1 MPLVKCPECGKEI
14 SDQAPA
20 CIHCGYPINTDKSG
34 DSPADELNAPD
45 VTPGT
50 EFFSVCESCGS
61 FLFTTKSRIEN
72 TTKQSGYPT
81 CGKCGGKIKLLA
93 RKEKW
98 MKMESADKESIV
110 REEMERVRNGPEFNW
125 EMASRW
131 GNNLRPDLDVQGYC
145 PKCAKYYPKSDALK
159 KGIDRCE
166 FCGTKIRYSDILT
179 PDFTDMYNEY
189 LEQSGGLPS
198 TEQNVADFI
207 RKTFLE
213 NDEMF
218 SEETCNQR
226 LHPGQYQT
234 ARGNQSQMP
243 SCPNCGSGQ
252 IQKIS
257 SGGGFLG
264 LFSRKGKKQ
273 WHCGHCGFEW

>member
-159 KGIDRCE
+159 KRN
-166 FCGTKIRYSDILT
+166 R
-179 PDFTDMYNEY
+179 
-189 LEQSGGLPS
+189 Q
-198 TEQNVADFI
+198 V
-207 RKTFLE
+207 
-213 NDEMF
+213 
-218 SEETCNQR
+218 
-226 LHPGQYQT
+226 
-234 ARGNQSQMP
+234 
-243 SCPNCGSGQ
+243 
-252 IQKIS
+252 
-257 SGGGFLG
+257 
-264 LFSRKGKKQ
+264 
-273 WHCGHCGFEW
+273 